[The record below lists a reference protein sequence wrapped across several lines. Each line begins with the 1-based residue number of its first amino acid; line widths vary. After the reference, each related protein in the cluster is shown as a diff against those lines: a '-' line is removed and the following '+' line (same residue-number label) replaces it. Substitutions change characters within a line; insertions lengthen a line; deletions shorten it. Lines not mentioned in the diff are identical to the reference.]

1 MELTVFGATGG
12 IGGQVV
18 RQALDVGHHVTAV
31 VRDPARLTVTH
42 PNLRVVTAEV
52 TDPEALVPVL
62 TGRGAVLSGLGPRS
76 RKGVGIASAATRAI
90 LRAMDEAGVRRLVV
104 VSAAPLGPPAKNEAL
119 VLRLMTPVVRAVLR
133 EHYADLAVME
143 ADIRGSSTEWT
154 IVRPPR
160 LTDKP
165 PTGTYRTAIDAT
177 VPRGFTIS
185 RADTA
190 HAMLAAVADRTTM
203 KQALGVAY

>member
-12 IGGQVV
+12 IGGQGV
-18 RQALDVGHHVTAV
+18 RQALAGGPHVPAV
-31 VRDPARLTVTH
+31 VRAPARLTVTH

-104 VSAAPLGPPAKNEAL
+104 V
-119 VLRLMTPVVRAVLR
+119 
-133 EHYADLAVME
+133 
-143 ADIRGSSTEWT
+143 
-154 IVRPPR
+154 
-160 LTDKP
+160 
-165 PTGTYRTAIDAT
+165 
-177 VPRGFTIS
+177 
-185 RADTA
+185 
-190 HAMLAAVADRTTM
+190 
-203 KQALGVAY
+203 

>member
-12 IGGQVV
+12 VGGQVV

-42 PNLRVVTAEV
+42 PNLRVVTADV

-62 TGRGAVLSGLGPRS
+62 TGRSAALSGLGPRS
-76 RKGVGIASAATRAI
+76 RKQVGIASAATRAI
-90 LRAMDEAGVRRLVV
+90 LRAMDAAGVRRFVA
-104 VSAAPLGPPAKNEAL
+104 VSAAPLGPAAEGESLTHRAL
-119 VLRLMTPVVRAVLR
+119 TRVVRAVLKDA
-133 EHYADLAVME
+133 YADLAVME
-143 ADIRGSSTEWT
+143 SDIRNSSTEWT

-165 PTGTYRTAIDAT
+165 PTATYRTAIGT
-177 VPRGFTIS
+177 TLPRAFTIS
-185 RADTA
+185 RADVA
-190 HAMLAAVADRTTM
+190 HAMLTAIDDRATV
-203 KQALGVAY
+203 KQPLSVAY